1 MSLVVYIY
9 QWTAIE
15 AKKKEKFKQ
24 EREKEKEK
32 NKREIK
38 PDKVMKQTADATEK
52 KQKK

>member
-32 NKREIK
+32 NKRNKTWQGDE
-38 PDKVMKQTADATEK
+38 ANSRRNGEK
-52 KQKK
+52 AKK